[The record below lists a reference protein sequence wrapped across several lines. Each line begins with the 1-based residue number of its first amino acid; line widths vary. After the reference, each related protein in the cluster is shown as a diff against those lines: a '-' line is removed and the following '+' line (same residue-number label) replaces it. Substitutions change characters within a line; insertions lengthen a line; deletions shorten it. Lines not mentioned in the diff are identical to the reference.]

1 MEIYERK
8 TISMFVMILEKSPSF
23 EDRGGEI
30 LHLYPQKIGLY
41 RGLLEYGWKIAVTVV
56 HW

>member
-8 TISMFVMILEKSPSF
+8 SISMFVMILEKSPSF